1 MVRLYSYCFNARGE
15 LRGLIFDGMLSIVD
29 LNLSVRANLILLTL
43 AVG

>member
-15 LRGLIFDGMLSIVD
+15 FRGLIFDGMLSIVD
-29 LNLSVRANLILLTL
+29 LNLSDRANWILLTL